1 MNCSYDEFDVH
12 NVAPLDIHAYITTTP
27 YPGTQLFQ
35 HHWIAS
41 HVHVYFR
48 ERIRLHDIVH
58 LDDMSVFAQS
68 YRGKFI
74 GISRLREGWADIKI
88 RRQGPGK
95 AVPYIL
101 TIPTDFIQLSMFW
114 RLKLKYL
121 ERLRPNHFVSPEL
134 LFFNQ
139 PTSRSDD
146 SEDSD
151 TTGEVEEELPFGL
164 ASTLDLVYALDTV
177 ERVYSSHRRQVSSV
191 SNIMPY

>member
-41 HVHVYFR
+41 HVHVYFW

-88 RRQGPGK
+88 HRQGPGK

-121 ERLRPNHFVSPEL
+121 ERLRPNHF
-134 LFFNQ
+134 
-139 PTSRSDD
+139 
-146 SEDSD
+146 
-151 TTGEVEEELPFGL
+151 
-164 ASTLDLVYALDTV
+164 
-177 ERVYSSHRRQVSSV
+177 HV
-191 SNIMPY
+191 SNLCSQRETDFDSGDHLTISSLAGFEPMQTDLDSAVSTAWLRPVRCTPNVPIQK